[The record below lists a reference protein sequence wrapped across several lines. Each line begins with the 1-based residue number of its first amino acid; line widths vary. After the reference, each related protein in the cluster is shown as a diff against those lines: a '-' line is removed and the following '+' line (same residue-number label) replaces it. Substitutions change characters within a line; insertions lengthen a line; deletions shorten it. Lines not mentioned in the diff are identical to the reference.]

1 MAGLN
6 LPSLKIDILADGSSA
21 ITEIKNVRDAAR
33 EMINV
38 GSQMTKFTTVPIVT
52 ALTAAVKSAGDFTET
67 LGKTNVV
74 FDEMTDSVM
83 SWSEN
88 AIDAMGMA
96 QSTALEM
103 ASTYGDMAS
112 GMGIVSAESA
122 SMSMNLTQLAADI
135 ASFKNKGLSEVNT
148 ALMGIFTG
156 ETESL
161 KQLGIVMT
169 QANLQQY
176 AYSQGITQTIDK
188 LSQAEQV
195 QLRYSYVMAQSANAQ
210 GDFARTGDNLNNR
223 VRKLTET
230 LKELATSYGST
241 LTEKVAGVVGVLQ
254 QGAQYLAE
262 LDDGA
267 KNTIVTIGLI
277 VAAAGPLLLVGGK
290 ILGVIT
296 TLKASLLALSA
307 NPVTLG
313 LMGAVAALSALTAI
327 TKDNRAEVDKSS
339 EEYKRLKGIIEGGA
353 SGKISIDDSQVEE
366 LNKNP
371 PTITVNADGQN
382 ALDEAQRI
390 ADILNGDEYDGM
402 LAIDGDPARAEAAL
416 QELEDAINDA
426 EASMTIDADGNAVI
440 GANGEVERIQKAID
454 EVRGIVAITADPQ
467 KRAELESYLA
477 ELESQ
482 LANIGITASFS
493 ETPETD
499 ANIRALKEKLA
510 TLPKDETYSSTGEF
524 KISDATPETIEEY
537 ATALA
542 AAATATGDYADAV
555 DKLNSIV
562 DQETARKVEEINKQ
576 ISGEAQYQAA
586 LLAEGLTTE
595 EEAHAATVQA
605 IEDGQALVEQI
616 EKEAEAQKGLNEVY
630 ANGVR
635 ADDAPSSASAL
646 LTAHEGAELTDEQR
660 TASINR
666 LLQSAENGTIGDIQ
680 SQRDAQIALNTLRRE
695 AAADQ
700 EALINA
706 TERYNQAMATANNN
720 EVAATKNAEAK
731 SDMYNM
737 LLDAAGAYYGEVQR
751 GEQAE
756 TAMAG
761 VLADFESEFAK
772 FEGSEG
778 IFQKLFTGENG
789 ELLGPESLLQVAA
802 AFDSIEAMQAEEQA
816 KITAA
821 QEEATA
827 AREAA
832 LQEFT
837 ANLAS
842 IQEGYTVSETAGIMT
857 LVEQAGIAV
866 SELDQAMITGGT
878 QAIAGLAASIAN
890 GETDVESAMNNA
902 IISTGLAGAAAAKSE
917 GKDVG
922 KDLIAGLEA
931 GIDSELP
938 GALAKARSAARQIV
952 DEFKK
957 YSKIQ
962 SPSKL
967 MEDEVGVM
975 LMRGLSGGVEKEL
988 PNVLQVM
995 RRSAEGVISSAT
1007 GVINNG
1013 AYTIPATIT
1022 TANAPRETID
1032 YDRLADAMANRP
1044 IAFSVGANDLATV
1057 TRTET
1062 ARQQALRVQQIN
1074 AGYGGKGA
1082 LR

>member
-52 ALTAAVKSAGDFTET
+52 ALTAAVKSAGDFVET
-67 LGKTNVV
+67 LGKTDVV

-103 ASTYGDMAS
+103 ASTYSDMAS

-313 LMGAVAALSALTAI
+313 LMGAVAALSAIAAI
-327 TKDNRAEVDKSS
+327 ANSTGKGLDKTSKT
-339 EEYKRLKGIIEGGA
+339 YQNLKKSIEGGA
-353 SGKISIDDSQVEE
+353 SGEITIDDSQVEE

-454 EVRGIVAITADPQ
+454 EVRGIVAITADPK

-499 ANIRALKEKLA
+499 ANIQAFKEKLA

-524 KISDATPETIEEY
+524 KISEATPETIEEY

-562 DQETARKVEEINKQ
+562 DQETARKVEEVNKQ

-605 IEDGQALVEQI
+605 VEDGQALVEQI

-646 LTAHEGAELTDEQR
+646 LTAYEGAELTAEQR
-660 TASINR
+660 NAAMNR
-666 LLQSAENGTIGDIQ
+666 LAKASDSGTIGDTQ

-700 EALINA
+700 EALIDA
-706 TERYNQAMATANNN
+706 TERYNQAMSTANTN
-720 EVAATKNAEAK
+720 EEAAIKNAQERADRSNVSLDILNNYQDLLTAGFSSSDAIDITMAK
-731 SDMYNM
+731 YQDILSQYSGLQESLTKVLQGEDGKGLN
-737 LLDAAGAYYGEVQR
+737 LLGAT
-751 GEQAE
+751 QAE
-756 TAMAG
+756 TDL
-761 VLADFESEFAK
+761 LA
-772 FEGSEG
+772 
-778 IFQKLFTGENG
+778 
-789 ELLGPESLLQVAA
+789 
-802 AFDSIEAMQAEEQA
+802 EQE
-816 KITAA
+816 AA
-821 QEEATA
+821 QAQLTTATEEATA

-837 ANLAS
+837 TNLAS
-842 IQEGYTVSETAGIMT
+842 IQEGFTASETAGALA

-878 QAIAGLAASIAN
+878 QAIADLAASIAN

-902 IISTGLAGAAAAKSE
+902 IINTGLAGAAAAKSE

-922 KDLIAGLEA
+922 QDLIAGLEA

-952 DEFKK
+952 NEFKK

-995 RRSAEGVISSAT
+995 RKSAEGVISSAT

-1074 AGYGGKGA
+1074 AGYGGKGE

>member
-313 LMGAVAALSALTAI
+313 LMGAVAALSAIAAI
-327 TKDNRAEVDKSS
+327 ANSTGKGLDKTSKT
-339 EEYKRLKGIIEGGA
+339 YQNLKKSIEGGA
-353 SGKISIDDSQVEE
+353 SGEITIDDSQVEE

-454 EVRGIVAITADPQ
+454 EVRGIVAITADPE

-493 ETPETD
+493 ETPETN
-499 ANIRALKEKLA
+499 ANIQAFKDKLA

-562 DQETARKVEEINKQ
+562 DQETARKVEEVNKQ

-605 IEDGQALVEQI
+605 VEDGQALVEQI

-646 LTAHEGAELTDEQR
+646 LTAYEGAELTAEQR
-660 TASINR
+660 NAAMNR
-666 LLQSAENGTIGDIQ
+666 LAKASDSGTIGDIQ

-700 EALINA
+700 EALIDA
-706 TERYNQAMATANNN
+706 TERYNQAMSTANTN
-720 EVAATKNAEAK
+720 EEAAIKNAQERADRSNVSLDILNNYQDLLTAGFSSGDAIDITMAK
-731 SDMYNM
+731 YQDILSQYSGLQESLTKVLQGEDGKGLN
-737 LLDAAGAYYGEVQR
+737 LLGAT
-751 GEQAE
+751 QAE
-756 TAMAG
+756 TDL
-761 VLADFESEFAK
+761 LA
-772 FEGSEG
+772 
-778 IFQKLFTGENG
+778 
-789 ELLGPESLLQVAA
+789 
-802 AFDSIEAMQAEEQA
+802 EQE
-816 KITAA
+816 AA
-821 QEEATA
+821 QAQLTTATEEATA

-837 ANLAS
+837 TNLAS
-842 IQEGYTVSETAGIMT
+842 IQEGFTASETAGALA

-878 QAIAGLAASIAN
+878 QAIADLAASIAN
-890 GETDVESAMNNA
+890 GETNVESAMNNA
-902 IISTGLAGAAAAKSE
+902 IINTGLAGAAAAKSE

-922 KDLIAGLEA
+922 EDLIAGLEA

>member
-371 PTITVNADGQN
+371 PTITVNADGQD

-390 ADILNGDEYDGM
+390 ADLLNGDEYDGM

-454 EVRGIVAITADPQ
+454 EVRGIVAITADPE

-555 DKLNSIV
+555 DKLNSII
-562 DQETARKVEEINKQ
+562 DQEAERKIEEVNKQ
-576 ISGEAQYQAA
+576 IAEEAQYQAA
-586 LLAEGLTTE
+586 LLAEGLTTA

-605 IEDGQALVEQI
+605 AEEGYVVVDQI
-616 EKEAEAQKGLNEVY
+616 KEEAEARKELNEVY
-630 ANGVR
+630 ANGDR
-635 ADDAPSSASAL
+635 SDDAPSVASAL
-646 LTAHEGAELTDEQR
+646 LTAYQDAELTDEQR

-666 LLQSAENGTIGDIQ
+666 LLQSAENGTIGDAQ

-700 EALINA
+700 EALIDA
-706 TERYNQAMATANNN
+706 TERYNQAMSTANKN
-720 EVAATKNAEAK
+720 EEAATKNAEAK
-731 SDMYNM
+731 SEMYNM

-756 TAMAG
+756 SAMAG

-789 ELLGPESLLQVAA
+789 ELLGPESLSQVAA

-816 KITAA
+816 KIA
-821 QEEATA
+821 A
-827 AREAA
+827 AREERVAA
-832 LQEFT
+832 EKAAT
-837 ANLAS
+837 EEAYAS
-842 IQEGYTVSETAGIMT
+842 ISAIQEGYSASATAGIMA

-866 SELDQAMITGGT
+866 TETEQALITGGT

-890 GETDVESAMNNA
+890 GETDVKSAMNNA
-902 IISTGLAGAAAAKSE
+902 IINTGLSAAVAAKSE

-922 KDLIAGLEA
+922 QDLIAGLEA

-938 GALAKARSAARQIV
+938 GALAKARNAARQLLNA
-952 DEFKK
+952 FKVNF
-957 YSKIQ
+957 KIN